1 MQARSTVARLDG
13 GGRLEVV
20 RLGVRF
26 SEAAFPERSEEGV
39 IGPIS
44 FVEGPLIPGVQ
55 RLGPFQLTI
64 SLDAAGDVASYDL
77 LVRNLAEAP
86 LHLESVV
93 LGFRWTE
100 IETGALR
107 FLRHGWQSWS
117 FTGARALRANPSFP
131 PVPGCAAYTT
141 ASVLRLRTAP
151 DGTSRTWSR
160 WSVGPHLPLRAW
172 RECWKAASGRGS
184 ST

>member
-1 MQARSTVARLDG
+1 MSRTVARLED
-13 GGRLEVV
+13 GGRLEAV

-26 SEAAFPERSEEGV
+26 SEAAFPERSDEGV

-77 LVRNLAEAP
+77 LVRNLAGVP

-93 LGFRWTE
+93 LGFR
-100 IETGALR
+100 
-107 FLRHGWQSWS
+107 
-117 FTGARALRANPSFP
+117 
-131 PVPGCAAYTT
+131 
-141 ASVLRLRTAP
+141 
-151 DGTSRTWSR
+151 
-160 WSVGPHLPLRAW
+160 
-172 RECWKAASGRGS
+172 
-184 ST
+184 